1 MIRLTPIK
9 NHNIGT
15 FALRVEVREDQQ
27 HLGNFN
33 FAQRLGFAYADW
45 ATTGKQ
51 PFVFGIA
58 HGEKTPV
65 GVLIIS
71 YATAEEGEY
80 VNGDLECYYIDVLY
94 IDKNHQG
101 KGYAKEALKE
111 AIKFIKT
118 FPHGEAKS
126 IYSDTKPKNEGML
139 KTFASVGFVETD
151 DSNENDIVVRFA
163 L

>member
-15 FALRVEVREDQQ
+15 FALRVAVSEDQQ
-27 HLGNFN
+27 NLGNFN

-58 HGEKTPV
+58 HGESTPV
-65 GVLIIS
+65 GVMVIR
-71 YATAEEGEY
+71 YETVDEDEY

-94 IDKNHQG
+94 IDENHQG
-101 KGYAKEALKE
+101 KGYGKEALNE

-126 IYSDTKPKNEGML
+126 IYSDTKVKNEAMR
-139 KTFASVGFVETD
+139 KTFASVGFVETE
-151 DSNENDIVVRFA
+151 DSDETDIMVRYA

>member
-9 NHNIGT
+9 NHNIGP
-15 FALRVEVREDQQ
+15 FALRVEVCEDQQ

-33 FAQRLGFAYADW
+33 FSQRLAFAYAEW

-58 HGEKTPV
+58 HGESTPV
-65 GVLIIS
+65 GVLIIN
-71 YATAEEGEY
+71 YATADEGEY
-80 VNGDLECYYIDVLY
+80 ANGDRECYYIDVIY

-111 AIKFIKT
+111 AIQFIKT
-118 FPHGEAKS
+118 YPHGHANS
-126 IYSDTKPKNEGML
+126 IYSDTKPINEAMR
-139 KTFASVGFVETD
+139 KTFASLGFVET
-151 DSNENDIVVRFA
+151 
-163 L
+163 